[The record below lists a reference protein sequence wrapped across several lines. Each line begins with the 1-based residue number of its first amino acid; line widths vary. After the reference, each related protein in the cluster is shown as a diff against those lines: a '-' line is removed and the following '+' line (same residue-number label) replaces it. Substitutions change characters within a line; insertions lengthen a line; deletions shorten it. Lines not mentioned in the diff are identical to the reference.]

1 MKRITS
7 ILASTALTAGLGTVA
22 LAPEAAAA
30 AQFVANSD
38 NSVRCALYDGETLC
52 VSDRARKSQ
61 PQCNPKGELIPAVSI
76 QRKWVGTK
84 CWNQGFER
92 QPSRL
97 QPFQVYN
104 HVNRVVFSSP
114 TGDLYILDMAKPA
127 LVRAGGVNAVLF
139 SL

>member
-7 ILASTALTAGLGTVA
+7 ILASTALAAGLGTVA
-22 LAPEAAAA
+22 LAPQAAAA

-61 PQCNPKGELIPAVSI
+61 PECNPKGELIPAVSI

-104 HVNRVVFSSP
+104 HGNRVVFSSP
-114 TGDLYILDMAKPA
+114 TGDLYVLDMAKPA